1 MTFIKNK
8 LYKRKELHDKFGGNR
23 QSGICPSSVN
33 PIIFIFSG
41 NSGGQYGYEDGWDN
55 ENIFRYSG
63 EGQIGDMEFTRGN
76 KSILNHK
83 EDGLYE
89 EYDEKGKLID
99 NKLTPI
105 EEFYEFSD
113 FYEIN

>member
-1 MTFIKNK
+1 MKFIKNK
-8 LYKRKELHDKFGGNR
+8 LYKRKELHDEYGGNR
-23 QSGICPSSVN
+23 QSGICPSSVQ

-83 EDGLYE
+83 EDGNGSL
-89 EYDEKGKLID
+89 
-99 NKLTPI
+99 
-105 EEFYEFSD
+105 
-113 FYEIN
+113 